1 MYISFLG
8 PFEGCYRLPT
18 TKGPVLYIIKHL
30 PRIEPCSKVFPYY
43 SSIFYLFIYLLPYY
57 LFSYFYSFT
66 SVNLFLKIPNYEP
79 VNFYSGFSQPF
90 RYVDL

>member
-30 PRIEPCSKVFPYY
+30 PRIEPCSESFPLLLIY
-43 SSIFYLFIYLLPYY
+43 FLFIYL
-57 LFSYFYSFT
+57 SIT
-66 SVNLFLKIPNYEP
+66 
-79 VNFYSGFSQPF
+79 
-90 RYVDL
+90 